1 MPMRVGFTLF
11 RKEMLERE
19 LAGIQ
24 ELLPTL
30 GVEKAEEHM
39 WTDLVERNRDH
50 CG

>member
-19 LAGIQ
+19 LVGIQ

-30 GVEKAEEHM
+30 GVESDFDRRH
-39 WTDLVERNRDH
+39 DH
-50 CG
+50 RRFQP